1 MHAHIVLA
9 HPEARSFNG
18 HLADVARR
26 ALDAQGWTTSVS
38 DLYRD
43 GFDPCERAGHYGA
56 PLDAMR
62 FDVQAEQRHASDSG
76 TVPAEVAAEI
86 VGYTVLAPFVAYGVE
101 GALRYSDPSV
111 VEARLAAIE
120 AQLVSTL
127 TDLDAQATIAFNPM
141 AEWGTDG
148 RIMPGA
154 PVHSPFVR
162 HKQHLDLE

>member
-1 MHAHIVLA
+1 MHAHVVLA

-43 GFDPCERAGHYGA
+43 GFDPCERPGHPGA
-56 PLDAMR
+56 PLDAVR
-62 FDVQAEQRHASDSG
+62 FDVQAEQRRASDAG
-76 TVPAEVAAEI
+76 TVPADVATEI

-120 AQLVSTL
+120 NGLVSAL
-127 TDLDAQATIAFNPM
+127 PDLDGRATIPFNPM